1 MTKDKEHTNQ
11 KIIFISSYP
20 KSGKT
25 CIRILIGALLNQ
37 NKGIFSL
44 KDLEEIKLF
53 SQIIYFLHFDNLKY
67 QKNGNLDFNFVVNNW
82 INAQKRI
89 NQRAQ
94 KVRFFKTHSIR
105 GIINGNFFTN
115 ETVCLGFIYIIRDP
129 RDIVI
134 SVANHAG
141 ITIDKAIEIML
152 FNNKFMTTTF
162 QVDEPVGTWE
172 NHLDSWIKFKSVSNL
187 IIKYEDI
194 INNTSKILNQI
205 IDFLTNTAKLK
216 IKNNRNLV
224 GNVLQSTSFDR
235 LQQLEKDSGFKE
247 ASSYSKFFREGK
259 SEQWK
264 SILNINQ
271 IKLIEKELYKPMSRL
286 GYI

>member
-1 MTKDKEHTNQ
+1 MIIKQESVEK
-11 KIIFISSYP
+11 KIIFIASYP
-20 KSGKT
+20 KSGNT
-25 CIRILIGALLNQ
+25 WVRTFISALLNK
-37 NKGIFSL
+37 NKGIFEL

-53 SQIIYFLHFDNLKY
+53 SQITYFKHFDNLKY
-67 QKNGNLDFNFVVNNW
+67 NSNGDLDFEFVVNNW

-89 NQRAQ
+89 NERN
-94 KVRFFKTHSIR
+94 KKIRFFKTHSVR
-105 GIINGNFFTN
+105 GVINGNFFTN
-115 ETVCLGFIYIIRDP
+115 ENVCLGYIYIIRDP
-129 RDIVI
+129 RDVAI
-134 SVANHAG
+134 SISSHMG
-141 ITIDKAIEIML
+141 ITIDKAIETML
-152 FNNKFMTTTF
+152 FNNKFFTTTF
-162 QVDEPVGTWE
+162 KVNEPVCTWE
-172 NHLDSWIKFKSVSNL
+172 NHLDSWINFKNVSNL

-216 IKNNRNLV
+216 IQNNSNLV

-235 LQQLEKDSGFKE
+235 LQQIEKNSGFKE

-264 SILNINQ
+264 SILSVNQ

>member
-1 MTKDKEHTNQ
+1 MTIEQEHADQ

-20 KSGKT
+20 KSGNT
-25 CIRILIGALLNQ
+25 WIRSIIGALLNQ
-37 NKGIFSL
+37 NNGIFSL
-44 KDLEEIKLF
+44 KDLEKIKLF
-53 SQIIYFLHFDNLKY
+53 SQIIYFLHFDNIKY

-89 NQRAQ
+89 NQRNQ

-105 GIINGNFFTN
+105 GIVDGNFFTN

-162 QVDEPVGTWE
+162 QVDEPVGTWQ
-172 NHLDSWIKFKSVSNL
+172 NHLDSWINFKSVSNL
-187 IIKYEDI
+187 IIKYENI
-194 INNTSKILNQI
+194 INNTSNILNQI

-216 IKNNRNLV
+216 IKNNNDLLE
-224 GNVLQSTSFDR
+224 NVLQSTSFIR

-247 ASSYSKFFREGK
+247 ASSFSKFFREGK
-259 SEQWK
+259 SGQWK